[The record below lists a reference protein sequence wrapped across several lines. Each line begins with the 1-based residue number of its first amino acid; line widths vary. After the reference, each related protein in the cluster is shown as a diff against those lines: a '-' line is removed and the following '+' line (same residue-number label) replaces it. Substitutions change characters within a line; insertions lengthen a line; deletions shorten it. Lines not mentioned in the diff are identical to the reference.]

1 MASNALARDVLWE
14 AASGQHG
21 YVTASQAEGL
31 GVTRRALNQLAV
43 RGTLEH
49 ASYGVYRFV
58 KYPFDQADP
67 YMRAVLWTGAREA
80 ALSHETALDLFEV
93 SDINPGHI
101 HMTVG
106 VQRRIRRSGG
116 VQYVVHRQDLHSEQ
130 ITWWREVPIV
140 KLATAIHQCVRF
152 GTPTYLLSQAISNG
166 HRHGRLTTSQRDEL
180 TALIDAGSAATTEGR
195 I

>member
-1 MASNALARDVLWE
+1 MARDVLWE
-14 AASGQHG
+14 AAAEQHG
-21 YVTASQAEGL
+21 YVTASQAETL

-49 ASYGVYRFV
+49 TSYGVYRFV

-67 YMRAVLWTGAREA
+67 YMRAVLWTGAPEA
-80 ALSHETALDLFEV
+80 VLSHETALDLFEV
-93 SDINPGHI
+93 SDINPGRI
-101 HMTVG
+101 HTTVG
-106 VQRRIRRSGG
+106 AQRRIRRSGG
-116 VQYVVHRQDLHSEQ
+116 VQYVVHCQDLRAEQ

-140 KLATAIHQCVRF
+140 KLATAIRQCVRF

-166 HRHGRLTTSQRDEL
+166 HRYGRLTAAERDEL
-180 TALIDAGSAATTEGR
+180 VALTDARSAATAEGR